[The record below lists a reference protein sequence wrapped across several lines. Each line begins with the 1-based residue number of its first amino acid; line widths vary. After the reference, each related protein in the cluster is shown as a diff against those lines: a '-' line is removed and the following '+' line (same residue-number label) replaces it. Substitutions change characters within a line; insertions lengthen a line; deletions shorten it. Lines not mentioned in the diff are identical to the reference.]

1 VAQACHLRK
10 VSAEE
15 GVIESPV
22 DVKEG
27 LGEVIPH
34 TVVPR
39 ISCAPHGQQ
48 NVDCRLIVI
57 SVVERFKQDGPNQ
70 FPMRFEPSFSCIT
83 ASFPAFPNPGDDLLA
98 WLG

>member
-1 VAQACHLRK
+1 MAQACHLRK

-34 TVVPR
+34 TVA
-39 ISCAPHGQQ
+39 APLACESRWRVSNRNDEMMMRHAHDDRSGACRDCHGG
-48 NVDCRLIVI
+48 L
-57 SVVERFKQDGPNQ
+57 
-70 FPMRFEPSFSCIT
+70 
-83 ASFPAFPNPGDDLLA
+83 NPE
-98 WLG
+98 WK